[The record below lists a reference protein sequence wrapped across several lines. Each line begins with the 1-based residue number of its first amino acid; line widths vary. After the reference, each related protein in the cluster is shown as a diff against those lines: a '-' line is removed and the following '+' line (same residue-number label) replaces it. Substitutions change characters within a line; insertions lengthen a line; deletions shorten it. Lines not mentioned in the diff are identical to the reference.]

1 MYGKCVVIE
10 NVLDIHFFI
19 EKRYWIFMNA
29 SSYCKNRNGNKHFHH
44 RIVFHFS
51 ACSFCII
58 SPLIS
63 KKFNNHYLPM
73 PEVIDFELI
82 NYEKVL
88 LSNFFNFFGSF
99 VDISL
104 PLSIWLGGSFVT
116 FVSIYFD
123 WCWWWFCGWSRCGS
137 TPWIST
143 YIAIM
148 VYDLGQ

>member
-1 MYGKCVVIE
+1 MCCIIQFRIEYMLDNTIMYGKCVVIE

-19 EKRYWIFMNA
+19 EKSYWIFLHA
-29 SSYCKNRNGNKHFHH
+29 TCYCINRNSNKHFHH

-73 PEVIDFELI
+73 PEVIDFELT

-99 VDISL
+99 VDIITTQYL
-104 PLSIWLGGSFVT
+104 VGWF
-116 FVSIYFD
+116 FCYF
-123 WCWWWFCGWSRCGS
+123 CFH
-137 TPWIST
+137 
-143 YIAIM
+143 
-148 VYDLGQ
+148 LF